1 MNMRSTPITELLVRW
16 NDGEDAA
23 LELLLPVVYE
33 DLRRIARRAM
43 RGQNSGHTFQT
54 TDLIHEAYLKL
65 AEGQRAEWQNRAHF
79 FAVASRAMRHIL
91 VDYARSKQSMKRG
104 GEARR
109 VTLEETLVVGPDIS
123 GEIVHLNLLLEQF
136 ARIDPRKAS
145 IVEMKFF
152 GGMTTDE
159 IAEALDLSPKTI
171 KRDWRFARSWL
182 QREMMASG
190 GSVE

>member
-1 MNMRSTPITELLVRW
+1 MNMRSTPITELLARW
-16 NDGEDAA
+16 SDGEDAA
-23 LELLLPVVYE
+23 LELLLPAVYE

-43 RGQNSGHTFQT
+43 RGQDSSHTFQT
-54 TDLIHEAYLKL
+54 TDLIHEAYVKL
-65 AEGQRAEWQNRAHF
+65 AEGQRALWQNRAHF

-91 VDYARSKQSMKRG
+91 VDYARSKQSVKRG

-109 VTLEETLVVGPDIS
+109 VTLEESLVVSPDIS
-123 GEIVHLNLLLEQF
+123 GEIVYLNVLLEQF

-152 GGMTTDE
+152 GGMTTEE
-159 IAEALDLSPKTI
+159 IAEALELSPKTI

-182 QREMMASG
+182 QREMAG
-190 GSVE
+190 AREID

>member
-23 LELLLPVVYE
+23 LELLLPVVYD

-79 FAVASRAMRHIL
+79 FAVAARAMRHIL
-91 VDYARSKQSMKRG
+91 VDYARSKQSVKRG

-109 VTLEETLVVGPDIS
+109 VTLDETLTVSPDIS
-123 GEIVHLNLLLEQF
+123 GEIVQLNLLLEQL

-152 GGMTTDE
+152 GGMTTEE
-159 IAEALDLSPKTI
+159 IAEALNLSPKTI

-182 QREMMASG
+182 QRGMSSG
-190 GSVE
+190 GGGE

>member
-23 LELLLPVVYE
+23 LELLLPVVYD

-79 FAVASRAMRHIL
+79 FAVAARAMRHIL
-91 VDYARSKQSMKRG
+91 VDYARSKQSVKRG

-109 VTLEETLVVGPDIS
+109 VTLDDTLTVSPDIS
-123 GEIVHLNLLLEQF
+123 GEIVQLNLLLEQL

-152 GGMTTDE
+152 GGMTTEE
-159 IAEALDLSPKTI
+159 IAEALNLSPKTI

-182 QREMMASG
+182 QRGMSSG
-190 GSVE
+190 GGGE